1 MIKRRIVIL
10 FLLVFSMRFTAQ
22 YSTTKGKNVK
32 IVTNSI
38 LVAKAFNDSGSELF
52 VIGGKYIQEYD
63 MLVGSIALDNLSNF
77 NFDYAFLGCAG
88 LDLERQ
94 VVYTTE
100 METMLIKKKAMELS
114 VKKYL
119 LLDDSKLSV
128 RGFYTFVGSSE
139 FDAVICNNFSDFQ
152 EEDLP
157 DNFIMV

>member
-1 MIKRRIVIL
+1 M
-10 FLLVFSMRFTAQ
+10 
-22 YSTTKGKNVK
+22 
-32 IVTNSI
+32 
-38 LVAKAFNDSGSELF
+38 
-52 VIGGKYIQEYD
+52 
-63 MLVGSIALDNLSNF
+63 
-77 NFDYAFLGCAG
+77 
-88 LDLERQ
+88 ERQ

-128 RGFYTFVGSSE
+128 RGFYTFVDCSE